1 MQSLLLWVGRDGP
14 RGLGGQDFLIS
25 LNPSGVVKP
34 SDGQCPHFALCK
46 AQGDVIAW
54 TKIHPGALLWALLM
68 ASCGF
73 TLEANMPRQH
83 RVPTHLAPVLV
94 GSAGTMVAP
103 KPSSHPMH
111 CPSAPGAS
119 TATRWNSSSAVVA
132 AGTSARWECSPGAA
146 ELQDGHSPLNP
157 QPTPEHSHK
166 EGESSQPAMS
176 CPS

>member
-103 KPSSHPMH
+103 KPSSQ
-111 CPSAPGAS
+111 C
-119 TATRWNSSSAVVA
+119 TALL
-132 AGTSARWECSPGAA
+132 
-146 ELQDGHSPLNP
+146 LQEHP
-157 QPTPEHSHK
+157 QPHGGIPAVLWWLQVPVPGGSVPQEQQ
-166 EGESSQPAMS
+166 SSRMATAP
-176 CPS
+176 